1 MLDNFQKAGV
11 RLVKPEFALAEI
23 RITFSED
30 WQDHVW
36 VAEIRQGP
44 STQTVIKRFAKL
56 PKTTSSRAPL
66 LTIRKNLVW
75 QQEGPILDFA
85 MDGPNLFVLE
95 PDQLTVYVNDGGKW
109 RAKKTPALL
118 HHPPMPPD
126 LPRRLPRSRY
136 PITPHFPCK

>member
-109 RAKKTPALL
+109 RAQEALAPFP
-118 HHPPMPPD
+118 HPPVRRPPFPPPPP
-126 LPRRLPRSRY
+126 LSTPVR
-136 PITPHFPCK
+136 PHFSCT